1 MSRFSQLLVSL
12 AIAVALMLLPLRA
25 EALPLTKATSK
36 AIAQNFFESGINKMQ
51 SGDYQEAI
59 ENFTQATQINANF
72 TAAYMNRC
80 LAYLQQSEYQMA
92 IEDCTQALQSNP
104 ENPEAY
110 LNRGLAYYRLGLTP
124 TAIADYT
131 RVIQLKPQDYRAYYN
146 RGLARFDQEDY
157 ESAIA
162 DYNQALRQT
171 PTLHSQALSS
181 VYNDR
186 GLVYLQLGNLTG
198 AIANFSLAIRLNT
211 DDARAY
217 YNRGCA
223 CHRQGAYSRAIRD
236 FTQSLQR
243 HPNQAE
249 AYVNRGIAR
258 YQLGYQQAALKDLQ
272 RGAECFFHQG
282 QMVAYHQTLSLIQ
295 KLRQPSPSDSES
307 AIA

>member
-1 MSRFSQLLVSL
+1 
-12 AIAVALMLLPLRA
+12 
-25 EALPLTKATSK
+25 
-36 AIAQNFFESGINKMQ
+36 
-51 SGDYQEAI
+51 
-59 ENFTQATQINANF
+59 
-72 TAAYMNRC
+72 
-80 LAYLQQSEYQMA
+80 
-92 IEDCTQALQSNP
+92 
-104 ENPEAY
+104 
-110 LNRGLAYYRLGLTP
+110 
-124 TAIADYT
+124 
-131 RVIQLKPQDYRAYYN
+131 VIQLKPQDYRAYYN

-171 PTLHSQALSS
+171 PTPYSQALSS

-198 AIANFSLAIRLNT
+198 AIADFSLAIRLNT

-223 CHRQGAYSRAIRD
+223 CHRQGAYSHAIRD
-236 FTQSLQR
+236 FTQSIQR

-282 QMVAYHQTLSLIQ
+282 QMLAYQQTLSLIQ